1 MPSPHTLAMVAHG
14 SDQIWYF
21 DWVHG
26 VSNHW
31 EPGGFW
37 YCGMRKKQQSRGF
50 QKEFDCRLLM
60 FGFSRVMENH
70 DGQFPDLTLRA
81 PHNNY
86 SMKDC
91 KLLIIRVCH
100 QKHGV
105 LKMCVK
111 DTALSGLQWLG
122 SLKPQFSFKS
132 WLSISKAVCPTV
144 CNVLWFVSL
153 LCWAHKHQCIK
164 LYK

>member
-1 MPSPHTLAMVAHG
+1 
-14 SDQIWYF
+14 
-21 DWVHG
+21 
-26 VSNHW
+26 
-31 EPGGFW
+31 
-37 YCGMRKKQQSRGF
+37 MRKKQQSRGF

-100 QKHGV
+100 QKRGV

-122 SLKPQFSFKS
+122 SLKPQFFFQVLTFDFKGS
-132 WLSISKAVCPTV
+132 LSDGLL
-144 CNVLWFVSL
+144 NVLWFVSL
-153 LCWAHKHQCIK
+153 LC
-164 LYK
+164 

>member
-1 MPSPHTLAMVAHG
+1 MDLIRSDILTGSMVFPTTENLV
-14 SDQIWYF
+14 DF
-21 DWVHG
+21 DIA
-26 VSNHW
+26 
-31 EPGGFW
+31 E
-37 YCGMRKKQQSRGF
+37 CGRSSRAEGF
-50 QKEFDCRLLM
+50 QKEFDCRLLL

-132 WLSISKAVCPTV
+132 
-144 CNVLWFVSL
+144 
-153 LCWAHKHQCIK
+153 
-164 LYK
+164 